1 MGDLDAKSG
10 YIQILLNNANWE
22 TFKEA
27 VKVKGATDKV
37 SLEQYSLSLK
47 P

>member
-1 MGDLDAKSG
+1 MGDVDAKSG

-22 TFKEA
+22 AFKEA
-27 VKVKGATDKV
+27 VKVEGATDKV
-37 SLEQYSLSLK
+37 SLESYLIDPK